1 MMRTKMFRALAGWP
15 VRISSA
21 GILGVI
27 AMAILLTTST
37 VKAEG
42 PPPVIHRLDGSKIT
56 PQQIDAE
63 VKQLMAKGRV
73 PGLGLALIENGRIV
87 YVQTYGF
94 RSVENNQPLETDTV
108 MYGASLTKL
117 AFAYMV

>member
-1 MMRTKMFRALAGWP
+1 MMRPEMFGALSRRP
-15 VRISSA
+15 VRMSST
-21 GILGVI
+21 GILLGVI
-27 AMAILLTTST
+27 TMAILLTTSS

-56 PQQIDAE
+56 PQQIGAA

-73 PGLGLALIENGRIV
+73 PGLGLALIENGKIV

-94 RSVENNQPLETDTV
+94 RSVEKNQPLESDTV
-108 MYGASLTKL
+108 MYGASLT
-117 AFAYMV
+117 